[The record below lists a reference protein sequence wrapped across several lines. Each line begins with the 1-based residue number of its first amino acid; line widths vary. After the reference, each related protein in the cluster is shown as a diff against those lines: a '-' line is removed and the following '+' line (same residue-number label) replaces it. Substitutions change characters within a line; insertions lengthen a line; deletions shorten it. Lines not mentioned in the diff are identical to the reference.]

1 MCEELAHGGLQGLCV
16 WVTLLFCEFGGA
28 IAHGRSVTT
37 AVLSVAKCVFCL
49 VGCVCACERERETSK
64 HEP

>member
-28 IAHGRSVTT
+28 VVHGRSITT
-37 AVLSVAKCVFCL
+37 AVLSVAECGFCL
-49 VGCVCACERERETSK
+49 VARVCVCERGRETSK
-64 HEP
+64 REP